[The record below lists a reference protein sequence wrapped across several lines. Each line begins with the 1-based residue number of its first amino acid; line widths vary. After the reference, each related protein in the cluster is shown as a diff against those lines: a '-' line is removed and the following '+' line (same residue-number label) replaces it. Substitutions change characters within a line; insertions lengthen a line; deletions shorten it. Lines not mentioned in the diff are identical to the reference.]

1 MFVVFANKKQFSM
14 KAFNLSIG
22 TVVARFYLM
31 MAVILVAGFIG
42 QWWLT
47 ALALPIFLSIMLGI
61 SIGNENEKSAS
72 IKSMNTPVERA
83 RKAG

>member
-31 MAVILVAGFIG
+31 MAVVIIAGFIG

-47 ALALPIFLSIMLGI
+47 VLALPIFLSIMLGVTF
-61 SIGNENEKSAS
+61 GKDNDQGAS
-72 IKSMNTPVERA
+72 IKRMDTPAERA